1 MLFIYLTLQN
11 MVLFHQLK
19 FSMDS
24 MLLAYILLKKN
35 VSYLLVVMIKLVMDA
50 YLLMSL
56 WMHFYQ
62 MIIIMLQW
70 LVDVLQT
77 MFQMSKKEMMFFYH
91 TLHQNLKICG
101 KLILE

>member
-1 MLFIYLTLQN
+1 MG
-11 MVLFHQLK
+11 LFHQLK
-19 FSMDS
+19 FSMDL

-35 VSYLLVVMIKLVMDA
+35 AFYLLVVMIKQEMDA

-70 LVDVLQT
+70 SVDVLQT
-77 MFQMSKKEMMFFYH
+77 MFQMFKKETMFFYH

-101 KLILE
+101 KLIFE